1 MGAVKVARTVD
12 VLEHDLGVHTR
23 PDA

>member
-12 VLEHDLGVHTR
+12 VLEHDLGVHAR